1 MVFNPWNCDCDPR
14 VEELSVLKLITCVAR
29 RVPFFFVNHCLNG
42 KIIMVKKTNKTS
54 LVFIIP

>member
-14 VEELSVLKLITCVAR
+14 VEELSVLKLIMCVAR
-29 RVPFFFVNHCLNG
+29 RVLFFFFFCYHCLNG
-42 KIIMVKKTNKTS
+42 KIIMVKKTS